1 MSDKNIS
8 MSAYQ
13 WGHFGAIM
21 FDVIVFS
28 VISFFAFRT
37 REMVLRS
44 NKNILRKGKIAL
56 NLSIIFWISIVV
68 AIVTLLGLIP
78 VFKDYDRII
87 IS

>member
-1 MSDKNIS
+1 MSS
-8 MSAYQ
+8 YQ

>member
-8 MSAYQ
+8 MSSYQ

-28 VISFFAFRT
+28 IIAFFAFRT
-37 REMVLRS
+37 REMVLHS

>member
-28 VISFFAFRT
+28 IIAFFAFRT